1 MVSLSCNFQLKI
13 DLIRGNN
20 EENMNLSPVCFPGQ
34 QNAHEMRHVLLN
46 YHERFSNE
54 TLMGHWTDDKSLHVE
69 WEWSVVTVP
78 ADCRKSVGFVNS
90 SGFYFYC

>member
-34 QNAHEMRHVLLN
+34 HYAHEIGARVTELL
-46 YHERFSNE
+46 
-54 TLMGHWTDDKSLHVE
+54 
-69 WEWSVVTVP
+69 
-78 ADCRKSVGFVNS
+78 
-90 SGFYFYC
+90 

>member
-1 MVSLSCNFQLKI
+1 
-13 DLIRGNN
+13 
-20 EENMNLSPVCFPGQ
+20 
-34 QNAHEMRHVLLN
+34 
-46 YHERFSNE
+46 
-54 TLMGHWTDDKSLHVE
+54 MGHVTDDKSLHVE